1 MFNVLVPK
9 HGGIWSIFLRILDLV
24 TVWNRVVSFGPL
36 SLDWRQSLSWGAA
49 WVTIGLDAI
58 MNIGIII
65 SDVDRTE

>member
-1 MFNVLVPK
+1 MYGVYLVC
-9 HGGIWSIFLRILDLV
+9 ILGLV
-24 TVWNRVVSFGPL
+24 TIWNTGVSFGPL
-36 SLDWRQSLSWGAA
+36 PLNWRQSLSWDAA